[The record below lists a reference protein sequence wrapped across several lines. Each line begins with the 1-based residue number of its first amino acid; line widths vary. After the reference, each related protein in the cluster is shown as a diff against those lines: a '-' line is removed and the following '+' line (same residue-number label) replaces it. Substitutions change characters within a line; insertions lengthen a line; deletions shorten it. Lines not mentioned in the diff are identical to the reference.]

1 MGIARESGYALLL
14 GLASSVRRPRNLL
27 LSAAGFLIAAITL
40 LVLLSIPAGL
50 DRLAGQT
57 GRDTIVMV
65 LDASAQSES
74 ISALSPETVQ
84 LISTL
89 PGLAKDPSGNPLL
102 APQFVTSTKLQRVDG
117 SNVDVLMRGV
127 TPQFW
132 NVIAD
137 SVHVVNGGKPSA
149 GINAVIAGRS
159 VATTQ
164 NGLHTGSSLPLR
176 GMNWNVSGMFD
187 ANGAV
192 WDSEIWTDFQA
203 LQSAFNAQGQVS
215 SVWVQLASPDDSD
228 SFLAA
233 FKEDRRLNSA
243 RTMRQHDYY
252 AEQIGFIAAFVRIA
266 AAGIACVLGLG
277 AILAITN
284 ALGMALQMR
293 RGEIATL
300 RALGFRSSRLAIA
313 LLFEVLTVG
322 AASAMLAIFVG
333 WMLLRGWSID
343 SSTGAYTISF
353 QMDIPWRVMV
363 WTLVYSLALGV
374 LSAAWPITQTIRAP
388 LVNALKAE

>member
-1 MGIARESGYALLL
+1 
-14 GLASSVRRPRNLL
+14 
-27 LSAAGFLIAAITL
+27 
-40 LVLLSIPAGL
+40 
-50 DRLAGQT
+50 
-57 GRDTIVMV
+57 
-65 LDASAQSES
+65 
-74 ISALSPETVQ
+74 
-84 LISTL
+84 
-89 PGLAKDPSGNPLL
+89 L

-127 TPQFW
+127 TAQFW

-137 SVHVVNGGKPSA
+137 SVHVTNGDKPPA
-149 GINAVIAGRS
+149 GVNAVIAGRS
-159 VATTQ
+159 VATAQ
-164 NGLHTGSSLPLR
+164 NGVHSGSSLPLR
-176 GMNWNVSGMFD
+176 GIDWKVSGMFD

-215 SVWVQLASPDDSD
+215 SVWVQLVSPGDFDRFFS
-228 SFLAA
+228 A
-233 FKEDRRLNSA
+233 FKQDRRLNSA
-243 RTMRQHDYY
+243 RAMRQHDYY
-252 AEQIGFIAAFVRIA
+252 TEQIGFIAAFVRIA

-300 RALGFRSSRLAIA
+300 RALGFRSNPLAIA
-313 LLFEVLTVG
+313 LLFEVLLVG
-322 AASAMLAIFVG
+322 AVSAVIAIFVG

-353 QMDIPWRVMV
+353 QMDMHWRVMV

-374 LSAAWPITQTIRAP
+374 LSAMWPIAQTIRAP